1 MPMEPKTEAIIF
13 AFVLLMIVIIFFI
26 TALYMDFAK

>member
-1 MPMEPKTEAIIF
+1 MEPKTEAIIF